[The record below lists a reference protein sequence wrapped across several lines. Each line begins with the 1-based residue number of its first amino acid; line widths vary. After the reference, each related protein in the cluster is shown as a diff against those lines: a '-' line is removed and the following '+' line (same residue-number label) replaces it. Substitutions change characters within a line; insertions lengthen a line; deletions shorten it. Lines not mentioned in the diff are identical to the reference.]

1 MSSVAARPAARVP
14 ILEGILP
21 LDPSRIPSEAIA
33 GATLAALAIP
43 ETMGYASMAQM
54 PVITGLYTIVI
65 PIFLFA
71 LLGSSRH
78 LVVGA
83 DSATAITAAAGL
95 TAIGLVGGSS
105 EWIAMMGLAALMV
118 AVVLFL
124 ARVLKLGF
132 LAYFLSRSVL
142 IGFLTG
148 VGFQVA
154 MGQLAGVL
162 GVPKAPGGVIES
174 FVGTLREIPQTD
186 VATFAVAAG
195 VWIVILG
202 SGRINKKIPGALI
215 AVVAT
220 ILVSYL
226 GLLPASVT
234 LLGPVQGGLPP
245 IGLPQ
250 NVITLDNV
258 LALIPVVFSCF
269 LIILAQSAATSSA
282 YAMKY
287 RDSFDENVDLVGLS
301 AANIGAG
308 LSGTWMV
315 NGSPT
320 KTEMVDSAGGRSQVA
335 QVTAGL
341 VVLVV
346 LLFLTPA
353 LSYMPNAVLAAVVL
367 LIGARLIDFIGLRSI
382 AQVRIGEFVVAAVT
396 ALTVVVVGVEQ
407 AIILAIGLSVVEHI
421 THSYR
426 PFNRLLT
433 QAPDGDV
440 EFEPVD
446 SHSQAL
452 PGLVIYR
459 FGASLYYANSAR
471 FTAEIDELTGP
482 DADPPVEWLA
492 IAGSAMADIDYSGAG
507 ALRALLETLKGRNVT
522 LVLCDIDGRVQELL
536 DAYHLTEEIGP
547 DNIYGTRREVI
558 AAFARRTVPDEAPAA
573 STTAAPAAAP
583 DPDPPAA

>member
-1 MSSVAARPAARVP
+1 MTSIARERSSRPA
-14 ILEGILP
+14 ILAGVLP
-21 LDPSRIPSEAIA
+21 LDMSRLPAEALA

-54 PVITGLYTIVI
+54 PVITGLYTILI

-83 DSATAITAAAGL
+83 DSATAITMAAGVASL
-95 TAIGLVGGSS
+95 GLVGASP
-105 EWIAMMGLAALMV
+105 EWVAMMGLAALMV
-118 AVVLFL
+118 AAILLL

-142 IGFLTG
+142 VGFLTG
-148 VGFQVA
+148 VGIQVA
-154 MGQLAGVL
+154 MGQLHGVL
-162 GVPKAPGGVIES
+162 GVSKASGGTLES

-186 VATFAVAAG
+186 VATFAVAAS
-195 VWIVILG
+195 VWIIILG
-202 SGRINKKIPGALI
+202 GERINKKIPGALI
-215 AVVAT
+215 AVVGT
-220 ILVSYL
+220 IAVSYL
-226 GLLPASVT
+226 GLLPSSVT
-234 LLGPVQGGLPP
+234 LLGPVAGGLPP

-250 NVITLDNV
+250 NVITVDNV
-258 LALIPVVFSCF
+258 LALVPSVLSCF

-287 RDSFDENVDLVGLS
+287 RDSFDENVDLVGLA
-301 AANIGAG
+301 AANVGAG

-320 KTEMVDSAGGRSQVA
+320 KTEMVDSAGGRTQLA
-335 QVTAGL
+335 QLTAGL
-341 VVLVV
+341 VTLIV

-353 LSYMPNAVLAAVVL
+353 LAYMPNAVLAAVVL
-367 LIGARLIDFIGLRSI
+367 LIGVKLVNIIGLRKI
-382 AQVRIGEFVVAAVT
+382 GLVRQGEFAVAAIT

-407 AIILAIGLSVVEHI
+407 AILLAIALSIVEHI

-433 QAPDGDV
+433 TTPEGDYQ
-440 EFEPVD
+440 FEPLE
-446 SHSQAL
+446 SRAEAL

-471 FTAEIDELTGP
+471 FTDEIEALTEPG
-482 DADPPVEWLA
+482 ADPPVRWLCIDA
-492 IAGSAMADIDYSGAG
+492 SAMADVDYSGA
-507 ALRALLETLKGRNVT
+507 ATIRALLETLKARNVT
-522 LVLCDIDGRVQELL
+522 LVLCDVDGRVRGLL
-536 DAYHLTEEIGP
+536 DAYGLTEEIGAEQFYP
-547 DNIYGTRREVI
+547 VRRELLKAYRRLI
-558 AAFARRTVPDEAPAA
+558 AGDDAPAG
-573 STTAAPAAAP
+573 T
-583 DPDPPAA
+583 

>member
-1 MSSVAARPAARVP
+1 MTSTARERTQRSPILGGILPIDGARVP
-14 ILEGILP
+14 AEV
-21 LDPSRIPSEAIA
+21 IA

-54 PVITGLYTIVI
+54 PVITGLYTILI

-83 DSATAITAAAGL
+83 DSATAITIAAGVGSL
-95 TAIGLVGGSS
+95 GLVAAST
-105 EWIAMMGLAALMV
+105 EWVAMMGLAALMV
-118 AVVLFL
+118 AVVLLL

-142 IGFLTG
+142 VGFLTG
-148 VGFQVA
+148 VGIQVA
-154 MGQLAGVL
+154 MGQLHGVL
-162 GVPKAPGGVIES
+162 GVDKVSGGTIES

-186 VATFAVAAG
+186 VATFAVAAS
-195 VWIVILG
+195 VWIIIVG
-202 SGRINKKIPGALI
+202 GERINKKIPGALI
-215 AVVAT
+215 AVVGT

-226 GLLPASVT
+226 GLLPASVS
-234 LLGPVQGGLPP
+234 LLGPVAGGLPP

-258 LALIPVVFSCF
+258 LALIPSVLSCF

-287 RDSFDENVDLVGLS
+287 RDSFDENVDLVGLA
-301 AANIGAG
+301 AANVGAG

-320 KTEMVDSAGGRSQVA
+320 KTEMVDSAGGRTQLA
-335 QVTAGL
+335 QVTAGI
-341 VVLVV
+341 VTLVV

-353 LSYMPNAVLAAVVL
+353 LAYMPNAVLAAVVL
-367 LIGARLIDFIGLRSI
+367 LIGLKLVNIIGLRNI
-382 AQVRIGEFVVAAVT
+382 GLVRQGEFAVAAIT

-407 AIILAIGLSVVEHI
+407 AILLAIALSIVEHI
-421 THSYR
+421 SHSYR

-433 QAPDGDV
+433 TAPDGDFVFQPV
-440 EFEPVD
+440 ESGAE
-446 SHSQAL
+446 AL

-459 FGASLYYANSAR
+459 FGASLYYANTAK
-471 FTAEIDELTGP
+471 FTAEIEELTAPGTTP
-482 DADPPVEWLA
+482 AVSWLCVDGA
-492 IAGSAMADIDYSGAG
+492 AMADVDYSGA
-507 ALRALLETLKGRNVT
+507 ATIRSLLETLKGRGVT
-522 LVLCDIDGRVQELL
+522 LVLCDLDGAVRKLL
-536 DAYHLTEEIGP
+536 DAYHLTEEIGA
-547 DNIYGTRREVI
+547 DKIYDTRRDVL
-558 AAFARRTVPDEAPAA
+558 AAYAGQAGPAA
-573 STTAAPAAAP
+573 TATPAPAAPAAEP
-583 DPDPPAA
+583 PPAPAGG

>member
-1 MSSVAARPAARVP
+1 MTATAPAKTQRLP
-14 ILEGILP
+14 IFDGILP
-21 LDPSRIPSEAIA
+21 IDRARIPAEAIA

-95 TAIGLVGGSS
+95 AGIGLVGGSPQ
-105 EWIAMMGLAALMV
+105 WIAMMGLAALMV
-118 AVVLFL
+118 AVVLLL

-142 IGFLTG
+142 VGFLTG
-148 VGFQVA
+148 VGIQVA

-162 GVPKAPGGVIES
+162 GVPKPSGGVLES

-202 SGRINKKIPGALI
+202 SDRINKKIPGALI

-220 ILVSYL
+220 ILISYL
-226 GLLPASVT
+226 GLLPASVS

-250 NVITLDNV
+250 DVITVDNV
-258 LALIPVVFSCF
+258 LALLPVVFSCF

-287 RDSFDENVDLVGLS
+287 RDSFDENVDLIGLS

-320 KTEMVDSAGGRSQVA
+320 KTEMVDSAGGRSQIA

-353 LSYMPNAVLAAVVL
+353 LAYMPNAVLAAVVL
-367 LIGARLIDFIGLRSI
+367 LIGARLIDVAGMRGI
-382 AQVRIGEFVVAAVT
+382 ALVRPGEFAVAAIT

-407 AIILAIGLSVVEHI
+407 AIILAIGLSVIEHI
-421 THSYR
+421 SHSYR

-433 QAPDGDV
+433 VAPDGDV

-446 SHSQAL
+446 SRSQAL

-482 DADPPVEWLA
+482 GADPPVQWLA
-492 IAGSAMADIDYSGAG
+492 IAGSAIADIDYSGAG
-507 ALRALLETLKGRNVT
+507 ALRALLETLQARGVT
-522 LVLCDIDGRVQELL
+522 LVLFDIDGRVRALL
-536 DAYHLTEEIGP
+536 DAYHLTEAIGTA
-547 DNIYGTRREVI
+547 NIYGTRREAM
-558 AAFARRTVPDEAPAA
+558 AAFARRTVADSQPDPTPGAA
-573 STTAAPAAAP
+573 ADAAP
-583 DPDPPAA
+583 DAT